1 MANDSNSNSD
11 SDSIWLYNPNFPLSI
26 VFAVLY
32 LIPTVIQF
40 WQTCIK
46 YKSWYFVVV
55 FVGAC
60 LEVAG
65 YVVRAVSIKNL
76 DSIPPYAVQ
85 SSFIVIAPLF
95 VGAGNYLLISRLCI
109 KVLPPGTTHIH
120 RIPVRSLTKT
130 FVLCDIVT
138 FLIQVSGSGIASSAS
153 WQGTTLKVG
162 TDTLITGLAIQVVTF
177 GFFLAIVGKFHMLTR
192 AGGVR
197 NDAGHGWKKVLM
209 AVYISSILIIIR
221 SIYRLIEFALG
232 IFGYPFT
239 HEWMFYV
246 FESVPMLPAI
256 SVFCL
261 WHPAEYF
268 GGGRRGDKIADI
280 PLDGID
286 STIV

>member
-1 MANDSNSNSD
+1 MANDSNNN
-11 SDSIWLYNPNFPLSI
+11 SDSIWLYNPNFALSI
-26 VFAVLY
+26 VFALLY
-32 LIPTVIQF
+32 LIPTTIQF
-40 WQTCIK
+40 WQTFFK

-65 YVVRAVSIKNL
+65 YVVRAVSVKNL
-76 DSIPPYAVQ
+76 SSIPPYAVQ
-85 SSFIVIAPLF
+85 SSFIIIAPLF
-95 VGAGNYLLISRLCI
+95 IGAGNYLLISRLCL
-109 KVLPPGTTHIH
+109 KVLPSEITHIH
-120 RIPVRSLTKT
+120 RIPVRILTRI
-130 FVLCDIVT
+130 FVLCDIVS
-138 FLIQVSGSGIASSAS
+138 FLIQVSGTGIASSQN
-153 WQGTTLKVG
+153 WDGQTLKIG
-162 TDTLITGLAIQVVTF
+162 EDILIAGLAIQVATF
-177 GFFLAIVGKFHMLTR
+177 GFFLAIVGRFHLLTR

-197 NDAGHGWKKVLM
+197 NDAGEGWRLVLK

-256 SVFCL
+256 SIFCL

-268 GGGRRGDKIADI
+268 GGGRKGDKVADI
-280 PLDGID
+280 PLD
-286 STIV
+286 STDTTMV